1 MIMNNRFEKGETP
14 IENVNER
21 LDWAEARCEWHSWRW
36 FNDRY
41 LYEAVT
47 WSPTV
52 ISRETLHIW
61 WLSSRNQVTF
71 IGFTSKC
78 LAIDEISFRNCTKLC
93 KRRVLAEKSEIV
105 LWVVLKLCKFA
116 LKVIKL
122 NQVLFIFFSPCYV
135 CACLHSIL
143 FQSNSFLSPS
153 VGSWHPQKNCLPLLP
168 RTRVQ

>member
-1 MIMNNRFEKGETP
+1 MIMNNRFEKGETT
-14 IENVNER
+14 IENVSQR
-21 LDWAEARCEWHSWRW
+21 LDWAEARCEWHSWRL

-52 ISRETLHIW
+52 ISREILHIW

-78 LAIDEISFRNCTKLC
+78 YAIDEISFPNCTKRC
-93 KRRVLAEKSEIV
+93 KRRVHAEKSEIV

-122 NQVLFIFFSPCYV
+122 NQVFFLLSML
-135 CACLHSIL
+135 CL
-143 FQSNSFLSPS
+143 
-153 VGSWHPQKNCLPLLP
+153 CLPTLDSVSKKL
-168 RTRVQ
+168 VS